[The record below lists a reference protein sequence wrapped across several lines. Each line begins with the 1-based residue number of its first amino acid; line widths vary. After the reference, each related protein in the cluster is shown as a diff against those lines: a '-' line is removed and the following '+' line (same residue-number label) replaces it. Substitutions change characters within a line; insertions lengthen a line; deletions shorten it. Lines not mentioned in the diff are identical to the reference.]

1 MSYQTT
7 EEIRRFRFAM
17 DKLKRNLSSKILS
30 SKRNTIDPVFSN
42 EIINENEKTSSEVV
56 KEIREF
62 EESNLMRSNFGRTYF
77 KGWVKRP
84 VRSIWRRFRRNP
96 NESND

>member
-1 MSYQTT
+1 MNYQTT

-30 SKRNTIDPVFSN
+30 SKKNTIDPIFSK
-42 EIINENEKTSSEVV
+42 EILNGNGKASSEIV
-56 KEIREF
+56 KEIKEF
-62 EESNLMRSNFGRTYF
+62 EGSNLMKSDFGKTYF

-84 VRSIWRRFRRNP
+84 VRSIWRRFRRNT